1 MGLAPYGNHD
11 DQQTI
16 KFIKLIKDKLVKI
29 NDDGSIWLDQE
40 YYNYATGLKM
50 IKSDKWEKTFDLN
63 LRNPQDEIN
72 QSHCNLALAIQ
83 KITEEIVIKMA
94 KEAQRLTGS
103 KNLCIAGGVALNCVA
118 NGKLLKEN
126 IFEQIYIQPAA
137 GDAGGSLGAALAT
150 NYLFYNQNR
159 DVKIKDSMKGTY
171 LGPSFSEKEVQ
182 SMNKKTKA
190 VFLKYENFNQLTKDI
205 AKKISKGNV
214 VGWFQGRMEFGPRAL
229 GCRSILADARNP
241 EMQKKLNL
249 KIKYREGF
257 RPFAPS
263 VLSESSKDFFDLEV
277 ESPYMLF
284 VSSILEKRKEGL
296 SNDFPIKNLWDKLYT
311 KKSDIPSIT
320 HVDYSARVQTVHKE
334 TNPEYWSLIN
344 EFYKLTNYGLVIN
357 TSFNVR
363 GEPIVCKPLDA
374 FKCFMSTEMDYLVI
388 NNFVYEKHLQVDFE
402 NKEKWRV
409 KFQID

>member
-1 MGLAPYGNHD
+1 M
-11 DQQTI
+11 
-16 KFIKLIKDKLVKI
+16 
-29 NDDGSIWLDQE
+29 
-40 YYNYATGLKM
+40 
-50 IKSDKWEKTFDLN
+50 
-63 LRNPQDEIN
+63 
-72 QSHCNLALAIQ
+72 
-83 KITEEIVIKMA
+83 
-94 KEAQRLTGS
+94 LT
-103 KNLCIAGGVALNCVA
+103 KHM
-118 NGKLLKEN
+118 
-126 IFEQIYIQPAA
+126 P
-137 GDAGGSLGAALAT
+137 

-171 LGPSFSEKEVQ
+171 LGPSFSDKEVQ

-190 VFLKYENFNQLTKDI
+190 VFSKYENFNQLTKDI

-296 SNDFPIKNLWDKLYT
+296 SNDFPIKNLWDKL
-311 KKSDIPSIT
+311 
-320 HVDYSARVQTVHKE
+320 
-334 TNPEYWSLIN
+334 
-344 EFYKLTNYGLVIN
+344 
-357 TSFNVR
+357 
-363 GEPIVCKPLDA
+363 
-374 FKCFMSTEMDYLVI
+374 
-388 NNFVYEKHLQVDFE
+388 
-402 NKEKWRV
+402 
-409 KFQID
+409 